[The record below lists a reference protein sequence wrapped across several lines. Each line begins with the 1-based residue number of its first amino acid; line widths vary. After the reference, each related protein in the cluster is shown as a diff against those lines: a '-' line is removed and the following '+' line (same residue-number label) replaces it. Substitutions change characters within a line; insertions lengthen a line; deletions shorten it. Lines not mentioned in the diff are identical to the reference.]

1 MGEVISFLNMKG
13 GVGKTT
19 LCKEVGFFLS
29 KVNKKKVLLVDVDPQ
44 ANLTQSLFK
53 KYKIRHSYES
63 LIKENSS
70 YSVCTATIS
79 NVFQP
84 KKTAVE
90 ETQIN
95 EVVLNLERNLSIIP
109 GDLNTVFLE
118 RNGGGAE
125 SENALK
131 NFIEDFNLCDKYDY
145 ILMDCPPT
153 YSFYTTSALLASDF
167 YLSPIHPDSYS
178 ILGIDLLHQVV
189 ERLKKIHRDRFKLRE
204 IYHLGVIFTNI
215 PREGSLPTGISNQME
230 DIKKSEKLADKEVI
244 FFNNYFIKNSQ
255 MPKQIDYF
263 IVDSSNSTSYA
274 NLREIVK
281 EITDKCEYLRQ
292 TKGDSENE

>member
-19 LCKEVGFFLS
+19 LCKEVGYFLS

-53 KYKIRHSYES
+53 KFKIRHSYES
-63 LIKENSS
+63 LMDENKQ
-70 YSVCTATIS
+70 YSVCEATIS

-90 ETQIN
+90 ERQID
-95 EVVLNLERNLSIIP
+95 EIVLKLDENLSIIP

-118 RNGGGAE
+118 RNGGGSE

-131 NFIEDFNLCDKYDY
+131 NFIEDFNLCNEYDY

-178 ILGIDLLHQVV
+178 VLGIDLLHQVV
-189 ERLKKIHRDRFKLRE
+189 DRLKKIHRDRFRLRE
-204 IYHLGVIFTNI
+204 IYHLGVVFTNI
-215 PREGSLPTGISNQME
+215 PREGSLSTGVSNQME
-230 DIKKSEKLADKEVI
+230 DIKQSEKLSDKDVV
-244 FFNNYFIKNSQ
+244 FFDSYFVRNPQ

-263 IVDSSNSTSYA
+263 IVDSNSSTSYE
-274 NLREIVK
+274 NLRDIVN
-281 EITDKCEYLRQ
+281 EVINTCENLRKL
-292 TKGDSENE
+292 KGADDNE